1 MKKLNKI
8 LLILIAMLTF
18 NFSVNADVE
27 VLNDSNNNTND
38 TEIKN
43 KFNYTSEDKELVNE
57 VNGSSLVLGNN
68 IIDNMIIHG
77 INIIL
82 GNQIETNGLSEYQ
95 IILGNNIEING
106 EVTNDTLIL
115 GNNVTINEDA
125 KFGRDVF
132 IFASSVKIKGSI
144 NRNITVYAS
153 SIELKES
160 KILGDVKLISE
171 SIKLKNSTIEGTL
184 KYNENTKINSIPNN
198 INVEIIKENIEEVK
212 PIDIIFEYIWGLF
225 NKLFTLLIM
234 IFLIPKALN
243 KITKNYINKD
253 SIIKNIGIGLISV
266 IIMPIVLLLL
276 MFSTISI
283 SVSFIGIML
292 YVIFIMIATII
303 SSFVLGNILWDK
315 YIKRN
320 ANMYAKGLLGVV
332 IYYTVSL
339 IPYIGG
345 FITFI
350 FAIYGFGTLLALTLD
365 ARKN

>member
-1 MKKLNKI
+1 
-8 LLILIAMLTF
+8 
-18 NFSVNADVE
+18 
-27 VLNDSNNNTND
+27 
-38 TEIKN
+38 
-43 KFNYTSEDKELVNE
+43 
-57 VNGSSLVLGNN
+57 
-68 IIDNMIIHG
+68 
-77 INIIL
+77 
-82 GNQIETNGLSEYQ
+82 
-95 IILGNNIEING
+95 
-106 EVTNDTLIL
+106 
-115 GNNVTINEDA
+115 
-125 KFGRDVF
+125 
-132 IFASSVKIKGSI
+132 
-144 NRNITVYAS
+144 
-153 SIELKES
+153 
-160 KILGDVKLISE
+160 
-171 SIKLKNSTIEGTL
+171 
-184 KYNENTKINSIPNN
+184 
-198 INVEIIKENIEEVK
+198 
-212 PIDIIFEYIWGLF
+212 
-225 NKLFTLLIM
+225 M

-253 SIIKNIGIGLISV
+253 SIIKNIGIGLISA
-266 IIMPIVLLLL
+266 IILPIVLLLL